1 MRFQSGKRAGKT
13 TEEVLLKFPDWALW
27 NVNNYPDSKHSKE
40 FVTLGKTF
48 AAKPFTKR
56 CDGGCG
62 KLATRGTA
70 YGGSPDLMFWCN
82 HCSPTQNGA
91 SGSKLTVVR
100 TIGDVLR
107 HIGRTADGNRAY
119 SRTIVRQ
126 LAEAKGLPTRVG
138 EKHALAFFS

>member
-1 MRFQSGKRAGKT
+1 MRFQSGKHPGKT
-13 TEEVLLKFPDWALW
+13 TEEVLLKFPDWAFW

-40 FVTLGKTF
+40 FETLGRKF

-56 CDGGCG
+56 CHGGCG

-70 YGGSPDLMFWCN
+70 YAGSPNLMFWCN
-82 HCSPTQNGA
+82 NCSPTQRGA

-100 TIGDVLR
+100 TFDDVIR
-107 HIGRTADGNRAY
+107 HIGHTANGNRAY
-119 SRTIVRQ
+119 SRNIVRQ
-126 LAEAKGLPTRVG
+126 LAEAKGLPKRVG